1 MMRSVFLNILLSAG
15 SLMIALLEPAYA
27 AKTTIGPFRDFQQT
41 FSPTE
46 VINGGFGST
55 QTNTFV
61 YFSTTYPD
69 APTNLPCNPNN
80 PLPPGLFCVRL
91 YVPDL
96 VEIGPGIDLWPP
108 HLDLRVAGASYLTYE
123 TGDLEFT
130 FTTIYGRDAST
141 AADPSLAIAGFEVG
155 NVLINFVSEKV
166 IGKSGTVYSA
176 TTRQVLSLDQLRLL
190 PGLDLSPFQ
199 GSGSSLVYLFETIVP
214 FAEVTAVP
222 ESSSPLALGLLS
234 LGFVTVSA
242 VSRHYPRQRQPSS
255 RQQSCSLSAR

>member
-1 MMRSVFLNILLSAG
+1 MRSLFLNIVLSAG

-61 YFSTTYPD
+61 YFPMIYPYTP
-69 APTNLPCNPNN
+69 PTNLQCT
-80 PLPPGLFCVRL
+80 PPSVINLWGVPHICSRL
-91 YVPDL
+91 YVPDR
-96 VEIGPGIDLWPP
+96 VEIGPGLDPWFPP
-108 HLDLRVAGASYLTYE
+108 NLDLRVAGASYLTYE

-155 NVLINFVSEKV
+155 NVLIDFVSEKV
-166 IGKSGTVYSA
+166 IGKSGTVYPA

-199 GSGSSLVYLFETIVP
+199 GSGSSIVYLFETIVP

-242 VSRHYPRQRQPSS
+242 VSRHYHRQH
-255 RQQSCSLSAR
+255 

>member
-1 MMRSVFLNILLSAG
+1 M
-15 SLMIALLEPAYA
+15 
-27 AKTTIGPFRDFQQT
+27 
-41 FSPTE
+41 
-46 VINGGFGST
+46 
-55 QTNTFV
+55 
-61 YFSTTYPD
+61 
-69 APTNLPCNPNN
+69 
-80 PLPPGLFCVRL
+80 
-91 YVPDL
+91 
-96 VEIGPGIDLWPP
+96 
-108 HLDLRVAGASYLTYE
+108 AGASYLTYE

>member
-61 YFSTTYPD
+61 YFSTTYPY
-69 APTNLPCNPNN
+69 APTNLSCNPYN
-80 PLPPGLFCVRL
+80 PSPPGLFCGRL

-96 VEIGPGIDLWPP
+96 VEIGPGLDPWFPP
-108 HLDLRVAGASYLTYE
+108 NLDLRVAGASYLTYE

-155 NVLINFVSEKV
+155 NVLIDFVSEKV
-166 IGKSGTVYSA
+166 IGKSGTVYPA

-242 VSRHYPRQRQPSS
+242 VSRHYHRQH
-255 RQQSCSLSAR
+255 